1 MEMQKRTPRGQRLVL
16 VPTPY
21 QGHINPMLQLGTFL
35 HSKGFSITIIHTHF
49 NSPSPSN
56 HPEFTFIPI
65 QDGLTVPLVSSGN
78 IIAILLALNA
88 YCKAS
93 FEQCL
98 TSQVMKQEPEKK
110 ITCIIYDE
118 FMYFSEAAA
127 NYLKIPSIILRTTSA
142 ANFHARTT
150 VIELHSKGHI
160 PFPESMSSDPV
171 PQLHPLR
178 FKDLPISP
186 WDTLENFL
194 KLVVKSHDVR
204 RSSAI
209 ICNTADC
216 LDQSAL
222 ALIQKHCQVPIF
234 CIGPL
239 HKITTAASSSL
250 LEEDKSCIEWLDK
263 QSHKS
268 VIYVSLGSIAYIGEK
283 ELAEMAW
290 GLANSK
296 QPFLWVIRPG
306 SITGSDWIELLP
318 QEFREDT
325 GERGFIVKWAPQRE
339 VLAHGAVGAF
349 WTHCGWNST
358 LESISEGVPMICKPC
373 FSDQMVHAR
382 YVSKVWR
389 LGLELEDEFER
400 GEIERAVRK
409 LMVNSDGEEIRARA
423 KDMKEKIQVSMSKGG
438 SNYKRKSE
446 LVEFIMAF

>member
-1 MEMQKRTPRGQRLVL
+1 
-16 VPTPY
+16 
-21 QGHINPMLQLGTFL
+21 ML
-35 HSKGFSITIIHTHF
+35 HH
-49 NSPSPSN
+49 
-56 HPEFTFIPI
+56 
-65 QDGLTVPLVSSGN
+65 D
-78 IIAILLALNA
+78 
-88 YCKAS
+88 
-93 FEQCL
+93 FE
-98 TSQVMKQEPEKK
+98 
-110 ITCIIYDE
+110 
-118 FMYFSEAAA
+118 
-127 NYLKIPSIILRTTSA
+127 
-142 ANFHARTT
+142 
-150 VIELHSKGHI
+150 
-160 PFPESMSSDPV
+160 
-171 PQLHPLR
+171 
-178 FKDLPISP
+178 SP

-194 KLVVKSHDVR
+194 KLVVKSHDVG

-209 ICNTADC
+209 ICKTIDC
-216 LDQSAL
+216 LDQSSL
-222 ALIQKHCQVPIF
+222 ARIQKHCQVPIF

-239 HKITTAASSSL
+239 LKITTAASSSL
-250 LEEDKSCIEWLDK
+250 LEEDTSCIEWLDK

-268 VIYVSLGSIAYIGEK
+268 VIYVSLGSIASIGEK

-318 QEFREDT
+318 QEFREAI

-373 FSDQMVHAR
+373 FSDQKVHAR